1 MRTMAR
7 SAASRCVSFDAERL
21 VMQMPTNV
29 FKRALREGRP
39 QIGLWVGLADSYAAE
54 LLATAGFDCLVI
66 DGEHAPND
74 PRSVLGQLQA
84 LAPYPVHPIV
94 RPVCGTA
101 ELIKQY
107 LDIGAQTLIV
117 PMVESAEQAR
127 AVVAATRYP
136 TRGVRGVGAAL
147 ARASRWNRIDGYLQK
162 SDDEMCVLVQVESVA
177 GLSNLDRIAAVEGVD
192 GVFFGP
198 ADLAAS
204 MGKLGK
210 PGDPAVQAAISGGIA
225 SVIRAG
231 KAAGTLTPDRKL
243 ARDYLNQGALF
254 VAVGVDTSLL
264 VKAAQDLAAEF
275 TGASPPAPARGG
287 Y

>member
-1 MRTMAR
+1 
-7 SAASRCVSFDAERL
+7 
-21 VMQMPTNV
+21 MQMPINV

-66 DGEHAPND
+66 DAEHAPND

-84 LAPYPVHPIV
+84 IAPYPVHPIV
-94 RPVCGTA
+94 RPVCGSA

-117 PMVESAEQAR
+117 PMVESAAQAKD
-127 AVVAATRYP
+127 VVAATRYP
-136 TRGVRGVGAAL
+136 TRGVRGVGSAL
-147 ARASRWNRIDGYLQK
+147 ARASRWNRIDDYLRR
-162 SDDEMCVLVQVESVA
+162 SDAEMCVLVQVESVA
-177 GLSNLDRIAAVEGVD
+177 GMANLESIAAVEGVD

-204 MGKLGK
+204 MGLIGR
-210 PGDPAVQAAISGGIA
+210 PADPAVQAAISRGIA
-225 SVIRAG
+225 AVIRAG

-243 ARDYLNQGALF
+243 AREYLNQGALF
-254 VAVGVDTSLL
+254 VAVGADTSLL
-264 VKAAQDLAAEF
+264 IKAAQELAAEF
-275 TGASPPAPARGG
+275 TDASRR
-287 Y
+287 